1 MQYVVCVCVCIQVL
15 ARGTGVNGA
24 ALPQSFLAKSS
35 PQQIVKAE
43 TKAVRDCVCV
53 CLRVC
58 VHVSVYCICV
68 CVCVSV

>member
-1 MQYVVCVCVCIQVL
+1 MYVCIQVL

-53 CLRVC
+53 CVCMRVC
-58 VHVSVYCICV
+58 VHVSVCTVFV

>member
-1 MQYVVCVCVCIQVL
+1 MYVCIQVL

-53 CLRVC
+53 CVC
-58 VHVSVYCICV
+58 VFVCMYLCVLCLCV
-68 CVCVSV
+68 CV